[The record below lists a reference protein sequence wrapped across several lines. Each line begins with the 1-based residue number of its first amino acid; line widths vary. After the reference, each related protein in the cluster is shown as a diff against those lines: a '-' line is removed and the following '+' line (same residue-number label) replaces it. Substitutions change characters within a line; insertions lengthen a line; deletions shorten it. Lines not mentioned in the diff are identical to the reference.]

1 VVISTRN
8 YSVLLHKCARNC
20 VAPKEVQHRGFEFLG
35 SIAEERV
42 GSFTKKS
49 QYFLDIAN
57 HGGTVDIS
65 LSCLGWSGFEPA
77 LHFWLF

>member
-1 VVISTRN
+1 M
-8 YSVLLHKCARNC
+8 
-20 VAPKEVQHRGFEFLG
+20 GFEFLG
-35 SIAEERV
+35 SIVEEGV
-42 GSFTKKS
+42 GSFTKNS